1 MAAITGLVVLS
12 LVASANAMAG
22 TKAEIDASA
31 SRAIVHFDKIHSK
44 HKELVHKAAGVL
56 VFGKV
61 TKGGAGVA
69 GEYGEGVL
77 RVDGATVG
85 YYSIASASVGLTLGL
100 GSHSEVILFMTS
112 DSLEQF
118 RKSDNWSA
126 GVDTSFALV
135 SKGSGGQ
142 YDSETL
148 NKPILGFIFHEKG
161 LIGDLSFEG
170 SKITRSR
177 LTSEI
182 CAPVRRIA
190 HWFIWGD
197 QSLKPHE
204 EHYSS

>member
-1 MAAITGLVVLS
+1 MKLRILSAAITGLALFG
-12 LVASANAMAG
+12 LVASANSMAG

-31 SRAIVHFDKIHSK
+31 SRALVHFYKIHSK
-44 HKELVHKAAGVL
+44 HKELVHKAAGML

-77 RVDGATVG
+77 RVDGATIG

-118 RKSDNWSA
+118 RKSGNWSA
-126 GVDTSFALV
+126 GADTSFALV

-170 SKITRSR
+170 SKITKIK
-177 LTSEI
+177 T
-182 CAPVRRIA
+182 
-190 HWFIWGD
+190 D
-197 QSLKPHE
+197 D
-204 EHYSS
+204 

>member
-1 MAAITGLVVLS
+1 MKLRILTAAITGLALFG
-12 LVASANAMAG
+12 LVASATSMAG

-31 SRAIVHFDKIHSK
+31 SRALEHFYKIHPK
-44 HKELVHKAAGVL
+44 HKELAHKAAGEL
-56 VFGKV
+56 IFGKV
-61 TKGGAGVA
+61 TKGGAGIA

-100 GSHSEVILFMTS
+100 ASHSEVILFMTS
-112 DSLEQF
+112 DSLDRF

-126 GVDTSFALV
+126 GADTSFALV

-170 SKITRSR
+170 SKITKIK
-177 LTSEI
+177 T
-182 CAPVRRIA
+182 
-190 HWFIWGD
+190 D
-197 QSLKPHE
+197 D
-204 EHYSS
+204 